1 MKFISS
7 VALLASLAASTVNAQ
22 SQANNVVN
30 NLNDAK
36 RAAQALNNSLELLS
50 GLEVSSSVL

>member
-7 VALLASLAASTVNAQ
+7 IALIASLAASTVNAQ
-22 SQANNVVN
+22 SEANNVVN